1 MIKAFLGTA
10 FAGLLLAGCSMP
22 QNTATTTTTA
32 AAAKPK
38 CDKHE
43 SATGSHMTGNCDYT
57 NVSVVGGDAVAN
69 AMRQNGGSGMRGN

>member
-1 MIKAFLGTA
+1 MIRALLGTA

-22 QNTATTTTTA
+22 QNTAGTMTT

-43 SATGSHMTGNCDYT
+43 AATGSHMTGNCDYK
-57 NVSVVGGDAVAN
+57 NVSVVGADAAAN
-69 AMRQNGGSGMRGN
+69 AMRQNTGSGLRGN

>member
-1 MIKAFLGTA
+1 
-10 FAGLLLAGCSMP
+10 MP

-43 SATGSHMTGNCDYT
+43 AQTGSHMTGDCDYK
-57 NVSVVGGDAVAN
+57 NVTVVGADAVGD
-69 AMRQNGGSGMRGN
+69 AMRQRGGGGIRGN

>member
-1 MIKAFLGTA
+1 MIKTILGTA

-22 QNTATTTTTA
+22 QNTNTTTTV

-43 SATGSHMTGNCDYT
+43 SATGSHMTGNCDYK
-57 NVSVVGGDAVAN
+57 NVSIVGADAAAN
-69 AMRQNGGSGMRGN
+69 AMRQNSGAGIRGN